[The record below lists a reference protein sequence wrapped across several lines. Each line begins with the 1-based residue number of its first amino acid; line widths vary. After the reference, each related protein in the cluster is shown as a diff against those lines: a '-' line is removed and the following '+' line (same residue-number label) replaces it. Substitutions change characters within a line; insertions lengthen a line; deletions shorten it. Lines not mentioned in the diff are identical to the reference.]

1 LIFRNPDFER
11 ILHGFLINRYFK
23 DQIRGHLDFMNG
35 ELGQCLKFVERNDNH
50 LFSGRLNIIASGS
63 GCWSYI
69 GRVHWDQDIRN
80 D

>member
-1 LIFRNPDFER
+1 
-11 ILHGFLINRYFK
+11 
-23 DQIRGHLDFMNG
+23 MNG

-80 D
+80 DCIS